1 MTNPAVQ
8 PAVPRPL
15 GFGIGFA
22 RGTPQAAAAAAP
34 APAAANAST
43 DAAQHQEPSATAG
56 QADEQMH
63 TPTPVGA
70 VASAATGPITPV
82 VGDTAAAPAAAAEP
96 ERIAVMLGNGG
107 REGLIFGGVFGHLEE
122 GKFRTDAALKS
133 IYLLQLVDGAE
144 PGAGVDQVQRD
155 LMAAMGGLPETTVV
169 AVPGELAASFKAT
182 LAALSGQRWDQMY
195 ASAAGASN
203 PMVKFALSN
212 EQRIAQDAVARIV
225 AAGGEAFTVQVSTP
239 KRLRYTDVANIP
251 QDDELDEYLPA
262 SGLHFVMESPAAP
275 VTTSVSPGP
284 LRDAP
289 SYEQF
294 LNVSSTG
301 RTEGD
306 VVSFNLVESFSVIA
320 ADAPAAERVHHL
332 VPPSLRAQS
341 TWTVSD
347 MQINGVAFS
356 MPPPADDEDA
366 VTDAPR

>member
-15 GFGIGFA
+15 GFGFGFA
-22 RGTPQAAAAAAP
+22 RGTPPAAAAAAP
-34 APAAANAST
+34 TPAAAPAST
-43 DAAQHQEPSATAG
+43 DAAQHQEPSAMAG
-56 QADEQMH
+56 QAQMH
-63 TPTPVGA
+63 TPTTAAA
-70 VASAATGPITPV
+70 VASAETGQITPV
-82 VGDTAAAPAAAAEP
+82 AGDMAEEPAAAVEL

-262 SGLHFVMESPAAP
+262 SGLHFVMESTAAP
-275 VTTSVSPGP
+275 ATTTVSPGP
-284 LRDAP
+284 LGEAP

-320 ADAPAAERVHHL
+320 ADASAAERVHHL

-341 TWTVSD
+341 AWTVSD

-356 MPPPADDEDA
+356 MPPPIDDEDT